1 MPSSISTVLVLQQRQ
16 IAGVGVPGGAAGIL
30 QQHQRDQPE
39 GLWLVGHEA
48 GDELAEPD
56 RLLAQPATLWCVGR
70 GRVVLGEDQIDHRK
84 HAGQAIGQQMVG
96 GDLQSGPGVTDL
108 SLGVHQPLRH
118 GGLADQER
126 AGDLAGGQALD
137 GTIRAAQPLTG

>member
-1 MPSSISTVLVLQQRQ
+1 MRSAMTLPSR
-16 IAGVGVPGGAAGIL
+16 IASSHRRRRSGAS
-30 QQHQRDQPE
+30 
-39 GLWLVGHEA
+39 
-48 GDELAEPD
+48 
-56 RLLAQPATLWCVGR
+56 
-70 GRVVLGEDQIDHRK
+70 GRVALGEDQIDHRK

-108 SLGVHQPLRH
+108 SLGAHQPLRH

-137 GTIRAAQPLTG
+137 GIIRATQPLTG